1 MTKYHK
7 ETFDNIP
14 EEKREKILRTALKEF
29 SKNGLV
35 GTKVGD
41 IAKQAG
47 ISHGSMYSYFPTK
60 DALINTMILKGYE
73 LQRSGLQEDL
83 PTEGTIFDRLE
94 TIITYAQQLAKND
107 PDMIAIWCEMSFEFN
122 ARFSRLVIKME
133 EEGLKFWKNFID
145 EGIKEGSLSS
155 DLDRDG
161 AAFII
166 DSTIG
171 VLMRGYISKHEKT
184 KLSIHFENAMEN
196 DHKIVKSVVDSL
208 KRMLAP

>member
-1 MTKYHK
+1 MKKFHK

-14 EEKREKILRTALKEF
+14 EEKRDKILRTALREF

-41 IAKQAG
+41 IAKEAG

-73 LQRSGLQEDL
+73 LQREGLL
-83 PTEGTIFDRLE
+83 GKWPTRGTIFDRLAS
-94 TIITYAQQLAKND
+94 IISYAQQLAKHD
-107 PDMIAIWCEMSFEFN
+107 HDLIAIWCEMSFEFN
-122 ARFSRLVIKME
+122 ARFSKLVITME
-133 EEGLKFWKNFID
+133 KEGIQFWKRFIEEGI
-145 EGIKEGSLSS
+145 EEGSI
-155 DLDRDG
+155 DKNIDRDA

-171 VLMRGYISKHEKT
+171 VLMRGYISKHEQA
-184 KLSIHFENAMEN
+184 KLGIHFENALEN
-196 DHKIVKSVVDSL
+196 DEVIIEKLMSPL
-208 KRMLAP
+208 KKMLQP

>member
-14 EEKREKILRTALKEF
+14 EEKREKIFRTAMKEF

-60 DALINTMILKGYE
+60 DALINTVILKGYE
-73 LQRSGLQEDL
+73 LQRNGLQENW
-83 PTEGTIFDRLE
+83 PTKGTIFDHLDS
-94 TIITYAQQLAKND
+94 ILTYAQQLAKNE
-107 PDMIAIWCEMSFEFN
+107 PEMVAVWCEMSFEFN

-133 EEGLKFWKNFID
+133 EEGLMFWKKFIE
-145 EGIKEGSLSS
+145 EGINEGSLSS
-155 DLDRDG
+155 ELDHDA

-166 DSTIG
+166 DSTVG
-171 VLMRGYISKHEKT
+171 TLMRGYISKHEQT

-196 DHKIVKSVVDSL
+196 DEKIIKSLVESL
-208 KRMLAP
+208 KRMLKP